1 MLLFFFFLMIRRPPR
16 STRTD
21 TLFPYTTLFRS
32 YIGELPVAEDAWP
45 SRGHAPGA
53 STERDAPTFRNRV
66 RLFDRVRPP
75 SAKSAAWRFDPDAY
89 RDRRPWH
96 AGFVGIGRRL
106 GRDTESRAQPG
117 GRMGRR

>member
-1 MLLFFFFLMIRRPPR
+1 M
-16 STRTD
+16 
-21 TLFPYTTLFRS
+21 
-32 YIGELPVAEDAWP
+32 GERPVAEDAWP

-117 GRMGRR
+117 GRKIGSASCRERVCQYVYISTVSVTLKKKNIL

>member
-1 MLLFFFFLMIRRPPR
+1 M
-16 STRTD
+16 
-21 TLFPYTTLFRS
+21 
-32 YIGELPVAEDAWP
+32 GERPVAEDAWP

-53 STERDAPTFRNRV
+53 STERDAPNFRNRA

-75 SAKSAAWRFDPDAY
+75 SAKSSAWRFDPDAY

-106 GRDTESRAQPG
+106 VRKSVVTGKGVQCRFRTGE
-117 GRMGRR
+117 RRFYKKKMNKI